1 MKKNW
6 FDLIYYTVSKNYIV
20 TSDLFEEMCT
30 LENDI
35 NAVGNDRTYE
45 QKKKKSELLYDWL
58 NSRGIMTAKTVKTV
72 NQWVSDK
79 ETRDRFYK
87 FVDWAWDKLTALSF
101 DEKNMSIYNEI
112 LSRIIKTSGKYLEP
126 DYKWDANQE
135 NSDNDKFI
143 PSAEDLVKQLVG
155 LQHETLSIR
164 DILKIYYSFDYMSVI
179 MSWSELANSQEPEIM
194 TVVSVAETLAD
205 TDRMENDTL
214 SDLFELFGKDYHTDN
229 EFLNDAEPVVDKITI
244 GDISLKSIFDVQNV
258 RDMLNHVCSMF
269 EERDDILIR
278 RMNILLDELDI
289 KEDDYQDAYQKIEEM
304 LRKLVEYVRQL
315 EQDVLHFAKA
325 LKEPIHPN
333 HMEFTVPECIAKWQG
348 FISSDLY
355 KHEFG
360 ENLINDIKANVAP
373 KAYDALEDSFKQ
385 MLNKD
390 KALDVINILRELNID
405 DKTGVPE
412 GLFVQENIVV
422 RFDEKIRQWDA
433 LAVYLRNFFS
443 TDYNENKR
451 IEMAKVINQ
460 NFYDA
465 ACSLIYILTSD
476 KSGRITVRQKKVTE
490 SIRTIDEIMIFEK
503 TVIAQKYGD
512 FKALFD
518 KVYKNFLGLKMKS
531 FADFVSEII
540 DSFKDNTKDE
550 QPVSTDNTTQQLA
563 DEVKQAFAAVANG
576 K

>member
-20 TSDLFEEMCT
+20 TSDIFEEMCT

-58 NSRGIMTAKTVKTV
+58 NSRGIMNAKTVKTV

-79 ETRDRFYK
+79 ETRDKFYK

-101 DEKNMSIYNEI
+101 DEENMSVYNEI

-143 PSAEDLVKQLVG
+143 PSAEDLVKQLVN

-194 TVVSVAETLAD
+194 TVVSVAETLAN
-205 TDRMENDTL
+205 TNRMENDTL
-214 SDLFELFGKDYHTDN
+214 SDLFELFFGKDYHTDN
-229 EFLNDAEPVVDKITI
+229 EFLNDAESVVDKITV
-244 GDISLKSIFDVQNV
+244 GDTSLKSIFDVQNV

-269 EERDDILIR
+269 EEHDDILIR

-315 EQDVLHFAKA
+315 EQNVLHFAKA

-390 KALDVINILRELNID
+390 KALDVINILRELNLD

-422 RFDEKIRQWDA
+422 RFDEKIR
-433 LAVYLRNFFS
+433 
-443 TDYNENKR
+443 
-451 IEMAKVINQ
+451 
-460 NFYDA
+460 
-465 ACSLIYILTSD
+465 
-476 KSGRITVRQKKVTE
+476 
-490 SIRTIDEIMIFEK
+490 
-503 TVIAQKYGD
+503 
-512 FKALFD
+512 
-518 KVYKNFLGLKMKS
+518 
-531 FADFVSEII
+531 
-540 DSFKDNTKDE
+540 
-550 QPVSTDNTTQQLA
+550 
-563 DEVKQAFAAVANG
+563 
-576 K
+576 

>member
-58 NSRGIMTAKTVKTV
+58 NSRGIMNAKTVKTV

-87 FVDWAWDKLTALSF
+87 FVDWAWDKITALSF

-126 DYKWDANQE
+126 DYKLDANQE

-229 EFLNDAEPVVDKITI
+229 EFLNDAEPVVDKITV
-244 GDISLKSIFDVQNV
+244 GDTSLKSIFDVQNV

-333 HMEFTVPECIAKWQG
+333 HMEFTVPECIAKW
-348 FISSDLY
+348 
-355 KHEFG
+355 
-360 ENLINDIKANVAP
+360 
-373 KAYDALEDSFKQ
+373 
-385 MLNKD
+385 
-390 KALDVINILRELNID
+390 
-405 DKTGVPE
+405 
-412 GLFVQENIVV
+412 
-422 RFDEKIRQWDA
+422 
-433 LAVYLRNFFS
+433 
-443 TDYNENKR
+443 
-451 IEMAKVINQ
+451 
-460 NFYDA
+460 
-465 ACSLIYILTSD
+465 
-476 KSGRITVRQKKVTE
+476 
-490 SIRTIDEIMIFEK
+490 
-503 TVIAQKYGD
+503 
-512 FKALFD
+512 
-518 KVYKNFLGLKMKS
+518 
-531 FADFVSEII
+531 
-540 DSFKDNTKDE
+540 
-550 QPVSTDNTTQQLA
+550 
-563 DEVKQAFAAVANG
+563 
-576 K
+576 